1 MQVIGKATKKKRIKQ
16 DYYVS
21 KAFVGYEAQDLV
33 EIIEN
38 RATWSILYDENGI
51 SYPKD
56 YFEKNI
62 GVIRIDGLAKGD
74 EATTVLAALLGI
86 SVDDLIK
93 SQKDYRNKFRV
104 PSN

>member
-1 MQVIGKATKKKRIKQ
+1 MEVKRRRPKEKNKTGLLRF
-16 DYYVS
+16 

-33 EIIEN
+33 EIIETG
-38 RATWSILYDENGI
+38 ATWSALYDENGI

-56 YFEKNI
+56 YFENNI

-74 EATTVLAALLGI
+74 EATTVLATLLGI
-86 SVDDLIK
+86 SVDELIK
-93 SQKDYRNKFRV
+93 SQNDYRQKFRV